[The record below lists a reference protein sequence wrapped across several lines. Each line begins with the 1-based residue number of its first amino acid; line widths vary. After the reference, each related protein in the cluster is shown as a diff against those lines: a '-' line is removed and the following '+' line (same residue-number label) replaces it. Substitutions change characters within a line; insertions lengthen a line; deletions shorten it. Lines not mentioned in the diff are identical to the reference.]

1 MLDIILILA
10 LVISLGFLIW
20 LIVKKIPNL
29 ANINVSNLPEF
40 KVKKKKEDILK
51 TRLKRDLSKIT
62 RLWSGVSLPN
72 KDKLFDFFKNKYSK
86 LKELEKDLRRRSNQK
101 FASSLNKSQ
110 TIEKLMTEAKQLV
123 NNEEY
128 DQAEDILIDALS
140 IDQYNLEVYRLLADV
155 YNYKKEYKQA
165 KETLQYLLKLT
176 HSEDAGVFKSLAEI
190 AKQRGN
196 LKEAEEEYVRSISL
210 SNDNHLNFLS
220 LAEVYLELDDQ
231 EQALETA
238 KRALLLAPNNPKV
251 LDFLINISIMSQDK
265 ELAEQYLEKLKEV
278 NPENQKIAH
287 FTEDI
292 DKLK

>member
-1 MLDIILILA
+1 M
-10 LVISLGFLIW
+10 
-20 LIVKKIPNL
+20 N
-29 ANINVSNLPEF
+29 
-40 KVKKKKEDILK
+40 
-51 TRLKRDLSKIT
+51 
-62 RLWSGVSLPN
+62 
-72 KDKLFDFFKNKYSK
+72 DKLIHIYTDGACRGNPGPGGWGA
-86 LKELEKDLRRRSNQK
+86 LLEC
-101 FASSLNKSQ
+101 
-110 TIEKLMTEAKQLV
+110 E
-123 NNEEY
+123 
-128 DQAEDILIDALS
+128 
-140 IDQYNLEVYRLLADV
+140 
-155 YNYKKEYKQA
+155 NYKKEYKQA

-176 HSEDAGVFKSLAEI
+176 HSEDAGVFTSLAEI

-196 LKEAEEEYVRSISL
+196 LKEAEEEYIQSISL

-220 LAEVYLELDDQ
+220 LAEVYLELDDK

-287 FTEDI
+287 FIETI

>member
-20 LIVKKIPNL
+20 LIIKKIPNL

-40 KVKKKKEDILK
+40 QVKKKKEDILK
-51 TRLKRDLSKIT
+51 TRLKRDLSKLT
-62 RLWSGVSLPN
+62 RIWGGFSWQG
-72 KDKLFDFFKNKYSK
+72 KDKFFDFLKNKYSK

-110 TIEKLMTEAKQLV
+110 TVEKLMTEAKQFV

-128 DQAEDILIDALS
+128 DQAEDLLIDALS

-176 HSEDAGVFKSLAEI
+176 HSEDAGVFTSLAEI

-196 LKEAEEEYVRSISL
+196 LKEAEEEYIQSISL

-220 LAEVYLELDDQ
+220 LAEVYLELDDK

-287 FTEDI
+287 FIETI